1 MEEEDKKYSVYIHT
15 NTINNKKYVGMTS
28 VSLKTR
34 WGRNGSGYLKTKNGK
49 YCQPAFANAILKYG
63 WDVFTHEVIASGLTF
78 DEASDLEI
86 KKIAELKSDN
96 AKYGYNIEKG
106 GRHSKVSEQT
116 LEKMKKSQTGKKH
129 SEETKKKISQSN
141 TGKTHTAQTKECLS
155 EKHSKIKQEPIENI
169 IPNYQYNEVCCRCVE
184 TGICYHS
191 ISTAAKSVGSYSNN
205 IAKCLTG
212 KRQRAGGYHWEKI
225 TNEEYEEYI
234 HRKFE
239 KVD

>member
-28 VSLKTR
+28 VSPKSR
-34 WGRNGSGYLKTKNGK
+34 WGRNGSGYLRIKNGK

-96 AKYGYNIEKG
+96 AQYGYNIEKG
-106 GRHSKVSEQT
+106 GKYSKVPEKT
-116 LEKMKKSQTGKKH
+116 LEKMKKSYIGKKH
-129 SEETKKKISQSN
+129 SEETKKKISQSGI
-141 TGKTHTAQTKECLS
+141 GKKLTSQTKEHLS
-155 EKHSKIKQEPIENI
+155 EAHSKIKQPPIENI

-191 ISTAAKSVGSYSNN
+191 TATAAKSVGSYLSN

-212 KRQRAGGYHWEKI
+212 KRQRAGGYHWGKI

-234 HRKFE
+234 HGKFE